1 MIFFPWKICS
11 YIFFHNVL
19 LFLRAEISNISISW
33 KVYYTFDIDKTF
45 SEENSIGS
53 LVFFLHLNK
62 DLRYMNISME
72 TQFLQVSLLSKV
84 YWPPR
89 EYNIVSKL
97 FWTFIFM
104 ISFSWYILSLGNCIL
119 LPGLQLVS
127 TYRYLSNVFFNHRPF
142 YQPTELIPN
151 YPQDIIILMSHN
163 ISNLRS
169 RHLNNYFLLIKKLPS
184 STVYYLNTTVSINY
198 YCITTHSKIECK

>member
-1 MIFFPWKICS
+1 MISFPWKICN
-11 YIFFHNVL
+11 YIFCNVL

-33 KVYYTFDIDKTF
+33 KVYYTFDTDKTF
-45 SEENSIGS
+45 SEEYSIGS

-72 TQFLQVSLLSKV
+72 TQFLQVSLLSKI

-89 EYNIVSKL
+89 EYSIVSKL

-104 ISFSWYILSLGNCIL
+104 IPFSWYILSLGNCIL
-119 LPGLQLVS
+119 LPGLQLVP
-127 TYRYLSNVFFNHRPF
+127 TYRCLPNVYFNHGLF

-151 YPQDIIILMSHN
+151 YSQDIIILMSHK
-163 ISNLRS
+163 ISSLRS
-169 RHLNNYFLLIKKLPS
+169 RHLNNYLLIKKQK
-184 STVYYLNTTVSINY
+184 NKNY
-198 YCITTHSKIECK
+198 SHPLFII

>member
-45 SEENSIGS
+45 SEEYSIGS

-62 DLRYMNISME
+62 DLRHMSISME

-97 FWTFIFM
+97 FWTFI
-104 ISFSWYILSLGNCIL
+104 YDSLLMVHFIPRKL
-119 LPGLQLVS
+119 HSPPRLQLVP

-151 YPQDIIILMSHN
+151 YSQDIIVLMSHK

-169 RHLNNYFLLIKKLPS
+169 RHLNNYLLLIKKLPS
-184 STVYYLNTTVSINY
+184 SIVYYLNTTVSINY
-198 YCITTHSKIECK
+198 YCITIHSKI